1 MRARVFSFLGVVFSI
16 LPPLFATAEYFPLWI
31 ERGGTAALSG
41 IAFVLLLLSIYP
53 LTRILRRRWRSP
65 SMPLF
70 WGGIWLLL
78 TVLRRIIDGVI
89 AVAFF
94 GLLGNLCGMLFF
106 HLAKNL
112 EGKDKS
118 ERA

>member
-1 MRARVFSFLGVVFSI
+1 MRARVFHILGAVFSV
-16 LPPLFATAEYFPLWI
+16 LPPLLATAEYFPLWI
-31 ERGGTAALSG
+31 ERGGTATLSG
-41 IAFVLLLLSIYP
+41 IAFVMILLSLYP
-53 LTRILRRRWRSP
+53 LCRILRRRRRSP
-65 SMPLF
+65 SMPIL
-70 WGGIWLLL
+70 WGAIWLLL

-106 HLAKNL
+106 RLAKSV
-112 EGKDKS
+112 EGKDEN